1 MQKQFTEVRWHG
13 RGGQG
18 TVTAAKVLAETA
30 LSSGKHVQAFPEYG
44 PERMGAPLRAYNRL
58 STQPIAIHCQV
69 TNPDVVVVVD
79 PTLLG
84 SVDVTEGTPEDAIF
98 IINTNEKSA
107 DIKQRLGLDKQQKVY
122 TLNATKIALDTI
134 KRPLPNTPL
143 LGALAKVA
151 GLIDMDDL
159 VTDLKRSFSKKFSE
173 QIVTANLEA
182 VKRAYEEVAGE

>member
-1 MQKQFTEVRWHG
+1 MDKQFTEVRWHG

-30 LSSGKHVQAFPEYG
+30 LASGKYVQAFPEYG

-58 STQPIAIHCQV
+58 STDPIAIHCQV

-79 PTLLG
+79 PTLIG

-98 IINTNEKSA
+98 IINTKEKA
-107 DIKQRLGLDKQQKVY
+107 AEIRQKLGLDKGQKVY

-151 GLIDMDDL
+151 GLIDLDDL
-159 VTDLKRSFSKKFSE
+159 VDDLKRSFGKKFTE